1 MQVRCFKYFIL
12 LFSISCIFSTCLD
25 GLISNNLYTGQNSSE
40 PECIPEFFAFNS
52 STSLSFYVFQVVLLS
67 GSEIG
72 PDDWVGAFNGN
83 VCVGARKWD
92 TSQCGGNICDVPVLG
107 DEGSPLT
114 DGYMSAGDVPT
125 FKIFHALTQ
134 NYYPAYTP
142 TNEPWSNLAAPM
154 VPILESCANSHD
166 WDADGICD
174 NIDNCIGVEDNLGNC
189 LSVEE
194 PVQFSLEQ
202 NYPNPFNPYTIIKF
216 NLEKNNFID
225 LNIFDLAGN
234 RVKNLVKDMLVKGSY
249 EISWDGLDENLKRVP
264 SSTYILSLQSDGR
277 ILSKK
282 MTIIK

>member
-1 MQVRCFKYFIL
+1 MQTRGFKYFVL
-12 LFSISCIFSTCLD
+12 LFSVGCVFTTCLD
-25 GLISNNLYTGQNSSE
+25 GLIPNNLYTGPNSSE
-40 PECIPEFFAFNS
+40 PECIPELFAFNS

-114 DGYMSAGDVPT
+114 DGYMSVGDVPN
-125 FKIFHALTQ
+125 FKIFHASTQ
-134 NYYPAYTP
+134 NYYSAYTS

-154 VPILESCANSHD
+154 IPVLESCANSHD
-166 WDADGICD
+166 WDTDGICD

-189 LSVEE
+189 LSVEK
-194 PVQFSLEQ
+194 PLQFSLEQ

-216 NLEKNNFID
+216 NLEKSNFID

-249 EISWDGLDENLKRVP
+249 EISWDGLDNNSRKVP
-264 SSTYILSLQSDGR
+264 SSTYILSLQSGGS

>member
-1 MQVRCFKYFIL
+1 VQTRGFKYFVL
-12 LFSISCIFSTCLD
+12 LFSVGCVFTTCLD
-25 GLISNNLYTGQNSSE
+25 GLIPNDLYTGQNSDY
-40 PECIPEFFAFNS
+40 PECIPELFVFNA
-52 STSLSFYVFQVVLLS
+52 STSLGSYFFNVVLL
-67 GSEIG
+67 GGLEIE

-83 VCVGARKWD
+83 VCVGAKKWD
-92 TSQCGGNICDVPVLG
+92 TSQCGNNVCEVLVLG

-114 DGYMSAGDVPT
+114 DGYMSIGDIPT
-125 FKIFHALTQ
+125 FKIFHASTQ
-134 NYYPAYTP
+134 NYYPAYAS
-142 TNEPWSNLAAPM
+142 TNEPWSSLSAF
-154 VPILESCANSHD
+154 VIPILESCANSHD

-189 LSVEE
+189 LSVEK
-194 PVQFSLEQ
+194 PLQFSLEQ

-216 NLEKNNFID
+216 NLEKSNFID

-249 EISWDGLDENLKRVP
+249 EISWDGLDENSRKVP
-264 SSTYILSLQSDGR
+264 SSTYILSLQSGGS